1 MASTV
6 RSQKK
11 KMTNFEKGAIVAE
24 LLSDDFEMV
33 ETEDAQFQK
42 HSMQDLD
49 KVLDTI
55 QLSSNEMARLKQIIE
70 ASK

>member
-1 MASTV
+1 
-6 RSQKK
+6 
-11 KMTNFEKGAIVAE
+11 MTSFEKHAIVPE
-24 LLSDDFEMV
+24 LLSDDYEMV
-33 ETEDAQFQK
+33 DTVNTQFQK

-55 QLSSNEMARLKQIIE
+55 QLSPQEMARLKQIIE

>member
-1 MASTV
+1 
-6 RSQKK
+6 
-11 KMTNFEKGAIVAE
+11 MTNFEKGAIVAE